1 VNDSTPVTQ
10 EAMTMQPKPVR
21 RPRWFLREPSGQAA
35 ARLFCL
41 PYSGC
46 GASMYR
52 RWPRFAGDVELC
64 AVQLPGRENRLREAN
79 FSSFEALAEE
89 MAGAL
94 QPYLDRPFGFF
105 GHCSSALLAYEVTL
119 RLVRRGQPA
128 PARLFVSSQVAPQD
142 GPYGRFLSM
151 TADELAEEVR
161 ELLVRLGNEP
171 RPDMVAM
178 TLEVLLADVATHKA
192 YRVDRPVPVHCP
204 ITSIGWDQDV
214 EVPHQMMT
222 GWSAVGE
229 TTVRLLSG
237 SHYSFVDGPPE
248 LIDLFTSL
256 RSAPTGVRT

>member
-1 VNDSTPVTQ
+1 
-10 EAMTMQPKPVR
+10 
-21 RPRWFLREPSGQAA
+21 
-35 ARLFCL
+35 
-41 PYSGC
+41 
-46 GASMYR
+46 MYR
-52 RWPRFAGDVELC
+52 HWPRFAGDVELC

-79 FSSFEALAEE
+79 FSSFEELAED
-89 MAGAL
+89 MTSAL

-105 GHCSSALLAYEVTL
+105 GHCSSALLAYEATL
-119 RLVRRGQPA
+119 QLAQRGQPA

-142 GPYGRFLSM
+142 GPFGRFLSM
-151 TADELAEEVR
+151 AADELAAEVR

-178 TLEVLLADVATHKA
+178 TLEVLVADIAAHKA
-192 YRVDRPVPVHCP
+192 YRVDPPVRVPCP

-214 EVPHQMMT
+214 EVPPQMMT
-222 GWSAVGE
+222 GWPAVGD

-256 RSAPTGVRT
+256 RSLPTGGRT